1 MLNFEFYC
9 PTRVVFGKG
18 TISELGR
25 LIDRSKKIL
34 MIYGGGSIKRNGV
47 YDQVKKALEGYDVM
61 EFSGMEPNPKYETCM
76 KAIDLVKKEGR
87 DFLLSVGGGSTLDG
101 TKFIA
106 AGAMYDGEDPYD
118 ILTKGIRVK
127 SALPIGDVITL
138 PATGSEMNCNAVI
151 SRLSTNEKLAFNSE
165 YVYPRFSIIDPTVT
179 FSLPLKQ
186 TINGIVDT
194 FVHTMELYCTYDVNT
209 PLQDEWA
216 LGLLRTLIEQA
227 PLVLK
232 NPQDYETRANIFWCA
247 TCGLNYWISLGAV
260 QDWSTHGIGHELTA
274 FYGIDHGQSLAVVL
288 PRLLKNRKKEKQ
300 VKLAKLARQVFGV
313 KTSDDSEAADLAIE
327 RIEQFFNSLGMKTK
341 LSDYGIDAREAAGKI
356 RDRFAER
363 GTKLG
368 ENQTIDAQ
376 VSYDI
381 VAAC

>member
-151 SRLSTNEKLAFNSE
+151 SRLSTNEKLAFDSE

-327 RIEQFFNSLGMKTK
+327 RIEQFFNSLGMKTR

>member
-151 SRLSTNEKLAFNSE
+151 SRLSTNEKLAFDSE

-313 KTSDDSEAADLAIE
+313 KTSDDSEAANLAIE
-327 RIEQFFNSLGMKTK
+327 RIEQFFNSLGMKTR